1 MILIGITGIL
11 GSGKTTVS
19 KIISKNGYE
28 VIDLDVVAKEVMG
41 QAEIKTKIALCFGE
55 DMINKGEVDTERLR
69 ERVFNDKDALRML
82 EDIVHPFVLRTL
94 YERINLLKAQGIK
107 AIIVD
112 GPLIYE
118 KGLYKELDKVI
129 VVSADRERIIERT
142 KRRGMKEEDIKRRMA
157 IQIPLGQKEQMADYV
172 IYNNGTIEDLE
183 QETALLLQKI
193 KEWEE
198 GVDAP

>member
-1 MILIGITGIL
+1 M
-11 GSGKTTVS
+11 
-19 KIISKNGYE
+19 
-28 VIDLDVVAKEVMG
+28 D
-41 QAEIKTKIALCFGE
+41 QAEIKNKVAISFGE
-55 DMINKGEVDTERLR
+55 DIINKGQVDTERLR

-82 EDIVHPFVLRTL
+82 EDIVHPFVLRRL
-94 YERINLLKAQGIK
+94 HERINLLKTQGTK
-107 AIIVD
+107 VIIVD

-118 KGLYKELDKVI
+118 KGLYRELNKVI

-157 IQIPLGQKEQMADYV
+157 IQIPLNKKERMADYV